1 MDYIKYKVDEAKILE
16 IKNFYHAR
24 KITDPKQQY
33 HMFFIRLPNGV
44 VVDGFTSKKGYS
56 VLFSGDKSKIT
67 IEAALF
73 FSNPQ
78 TMKPSKSKIIT
89 ATGWEDSK
97 EQIGSDEVGV
107 GDFFQGF
114 YICAA
119 YLNASDVEY
128 INSLG
133 VMDSKKLTDAKIE
146 QIAPL
151 LEKNIRK
158 FLVRIS
164 PDKLTEMHDK
174 NWSTHV
180 MLSQAHNFAQEQLI
194 KKYNLSKNLT
204 VYIDQFEKE
213 AIYKRYTGPSLI
225 SNPLVFRTKGESY
238 YPSVATASVIA
249 RYEFLQD
256 WKKMEAELGMTI
268 PKGAG
273 LLADNAYNTLI
284 EKYGKKKLD
293 PYVKRFFRNYT
304 GTKC

>member
-24 KITDPKQQY
+24 TITDPKQQY
-33 HMFFIRLPNGV
+33 HMFFTRLANGV
-44 VVDGFTSKKGYS
+44 VVDGFTSKKGFS

-67 IEAALF
+67 REAALF
-73 FSNPQ
+73 FDNPQ
-78 TMKPSKSKIIT
+78 TQKPSKSKVKT
-89 ATGWEDSK
+89 TDGWEDDK

-114 YICAA
+114 YVCAA
-119 YLNASDVEY
+119 YLNEVDVKY

-146 QIAPL
+146 QIGPL
-151 LEKNIRK
+151 LEKNIKK

-164 PDKLTEMHDK
+164 PDKLTEMHNK

-180 MLSQAHNFAQEQLI
+180 MLSQTHNFAQEQLI
-194 KKYNLSKNLT
+194 KKYNLSKELT

-213 AIYKRYTGPSLI
+213 AIYRRYAGTRLI
-225 SNPLVFRTKGESY
+225 SNPLVFKTKGESY

-273 LLADNAYNTLI
+273 LLADKAYNTLI
-284 EKYGKKKLD
+284 KKYGKEKLD

-304 GTKC
+304 GVKC